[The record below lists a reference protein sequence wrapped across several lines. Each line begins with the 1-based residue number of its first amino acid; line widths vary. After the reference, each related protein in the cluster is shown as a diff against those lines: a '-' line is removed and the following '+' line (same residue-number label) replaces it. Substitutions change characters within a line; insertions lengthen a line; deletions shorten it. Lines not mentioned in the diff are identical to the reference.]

1 MQIDPERIKKRTKR
15 TVRRIQNRIRKQ
27 KKKIRRILYRIRQ
40 QKIVHRVQNK
50 VRNQEIFRKIQIN
63 AGRSF
68 RRARRF
74 ASAKLEP
81 LRIRLKDLF
90 KDVPPALPI
99 SMAMLLFLFIA
110 LALMGRIE
118 PDHGGQGENE
128 PSSVS
133 ENISENTSENTSEKE
148 EKEGGVDSTE
158 QDSALKLAVQSI
170 LSHTIREVVDL
181 KEGAEQTM
189 RGNFME
195 ILDKGRGASYEL
207 PSESW
212 RPLWE
217 ETRRERREQLSQDPF
232 LLLVNKWHY
241 QPDGYEVEPVTLPN
255 GQQIGDQCYD
265 QLMKMLEDCEKAG
278 GTPIVCSGY
287 RPHEYQVGLFEEQT
301 NRWLYAGYGQEEA
314 EALAATAVAIP
325 GTSEHELGLAA
336 DIYSS
341 ENLNLD
347 ESQVNTFTQQWLME
361 NCWHYGF
368 ILRYPKDKSEI
379 TGIIFEPWHYR
390 YVGDEHARKIHS
402 AEICLEEYLDMAEHP
417 DEAGDSIA
425 ADYLREN

>member
-1 MQIDPERIKKRTKR
+1 
-15 TVRRIQNRIRKQ
+15 
-27 KKKIRRILYRIRQ
+27 
-40 QKIVHRVQNK
+40 
-50 VRNQEIFRKIQIN
+50 
-63 AGRSF
+63 
-68 RRARRF
+68 
-74 ASAKLEP
+74 
-81 LRIRLKDLF
+81 
-90 KDVPPALPI
+90 
-99 SMAMLLFLFIA
+99 
-110 LALMGRIE
+110 
-118 PDHGGQGENE
+118 
-128 PSSVS
+128 
-133 ENISENTSENTSEKE
+133 
-148 EKEGGVDSTE
+148 
-158 QDSALKLAVQSI
+158 
-170 LSHTIREVVDL
+170 
-181 KEGAEQTM
+181 M

-195 ILDKGRGASYEL
+195 ILDKGQGASYEL

-255 GQQIGDQCYD
+255 GQQIGNQCYD

-301 NRWLYAGYGQEEA
+301 SRWLYAGYGQEEA

-425 ADYLREN
+425 ADYLKDS